1 MKSVPFDE
9 VLTSPRRGMPPAS
22 GGWSGWLRRSAL
34 GAGCA
39 AALMLTGGAAIAQT
53 YLIDFGGVVGTS
65 RGPVPND
72 PDHAWNNVNT
82 TVGVI
87 ANSVLA
93 NLVDTYNSTSSVS
106 LVIIDPFND
115 VNDNGTRFSTLY
127 PENATRDSL
136 YGNTESFNGKANIF
150 PKFKLTGLDAA
161 TKYTFTFF
169 ASRMSVSDNRETEYT
184 VTGATTETAVLNVAG
199 NEEVAVTVSE
209 MSPDTAGEI
218 SIALAPSV
226 NNNNAN
232 HFTYL
237 GVLQVDAVPP
247 QAPLNFTRQPA
258 SQTVVQLNSATF
270 ECAVSG
276 PAPYFVQWY
285 ENGNPIYNAHDFTY
299 TVPVADLSMDGY
311 TYSVT
316 VSNLVYG
323 VASTNAVLHVSN
335 DNLPPVLVGAA
346 CYDGQ
351 TVIVTFNEAL
361 DWTTASDMSHYTVN
375 SGAVTL
381 TSVLLDAETGKTVT
395 LYLGESLSGNFTVTV
410 NGIKDV
416 VGNTIAP
423 NSSITG
429 TAVAIEDQDLLFD
442 FGAGGS
448 PTQFGP
454 APDDPVNYWNNVTSA
469 GITEGGEVLDL
480 VTVHNAPTPIGLVM
494 IARFNGVN
502 ENGTLNSTLFPA
514 AATRDSLFG
523 NTEAF
528 GSGANFFPQFKLT
541 GLNPSRQ
548 YSLSFYASRMGVGD
562 NRETGYTVEGSNT
575 GFAALNAANNVN
587 NLTTVTGISPTAAG
601 EITVSIAPTPNNNN
615 ANHFTY
621 LGVMRLGPYVA
632 PLAFTTVQVSGGKVH
647 LSWTGTG
654 QLERA
659 TSVNGE
665 WTPVLPAP
673 ASPYEE
679 DVVAGESRFFRLK
692 Q

>member
-1 MKSVPFDE
+1 
-9 VLTSPRRGMPPAS
+9 MPPAS

-72 PDHAWNNVNT
+72 PEHAWNNVNT

-247 QAPLNFTRQPA
+247 
-258 SQTVVQLNSATF
+258 
-270 ECAVSG
+270 
-276 PAPYFVQWY
+276 
-285 ENGNPIYNAHDFTY
+285 
-299 TVPVADLSMDGY
+299 
-311 TYSVT
+311 
-316 VSNLVYG
+316 
-323 VASTNAVLHVSN
+323 
-335 DNLPPVLVGAA
+335 
-346 CYDGQ
+346 
-351 TVIVTFNEAL
+351 
-361 DWTTASDMSHYTVN
+361 
-375 SGAVTL
+375 
-381 TSVLLDAETGKTVT
+381 
-395 LYLGESLSGNFTVTV
+395 
-410 NGIKDV
+410 
-416 VGNTIAP
+416 
-423 NSSITG
+423 
-429 TAVAIEDQDLLFD
+429 
-442 FGAGGS
+442 
-448 PTQFGP
+448 
-454 APDDPVNYWNNVTSA
+454 
-469 GITEGGEVLDL
+469 
-480 VTVHNAPTPIGLVM
+480 
-494 IARFNGVN
+494 
-502 ENGTLNSTLFPA
+502 
-514 AATRDSLFG
+514 
-523 NTEAF
+523 
-528 GSGANFFPQFKLT
+528 
-541 GLNPSRQ
+541 
-548 YSLSFYASRMGVGD
+548 
-562 NRETGYTVEGSNT
+562 
-575 GFAALNAANNVN
+575 
-587 NLTTVTGISPTAAG
+587 
-601 EITVSIAPTPNNNN
+601 
-615 ANHFTY
+615 
-621 LGVMRLGPYVA
+621 
-632 PLAFTTVQVSGGKVH
+632 
-647 LSWTGTG
+647 
-654 QLERA
+654 
-659 TSVNGE
+659 
-665 WTPVLPAP
+665 
-673 ASPYEE
+673 
-679 DVVAGESRFFRLK
+679 
-692 Q
+692 